1 MLRLL
6 NRLLEG
12 CHTRGLANP
21 HCQQVT
27 IFYKS
32 YGITLAVLCHLL
44 SKDEVVQLIFG
55 RLLLRNDLKVSL
67 IFATEVGLL
76 HQNATQNGAESK
88 ATFDRLLL
96 DKQDT
101 FTLLREEREGI
112 CIVIRSY
119 EYLKEEIPNSLC
131 RCFIDGAISHQNSPK
146 SRLRI

>member
-21 HCQQVT
+21 HCQQMT
-27 IFYKS
+27 ILYES
-32 YGITLAVLCHLL
+32 HGITLTVLCHLL
-44 SKDEVVQLIFG
+44 GKDEVVQLVFG
-55 RLLLRNDLKVSL
+55 RLPLRNDLKVSL
-67 IFATEVGLL
+67 IFATKVGLL
-76 HQNATQNGAESK
+76 HQNAPQSGAESK

-101 FTLLREEREGI
+101 FTLLREEREGV

-131 RCFIDGAISHQNSPK
+131 RCFINGAISHQDPTK
-146 SRLRI
+146 SRLGV